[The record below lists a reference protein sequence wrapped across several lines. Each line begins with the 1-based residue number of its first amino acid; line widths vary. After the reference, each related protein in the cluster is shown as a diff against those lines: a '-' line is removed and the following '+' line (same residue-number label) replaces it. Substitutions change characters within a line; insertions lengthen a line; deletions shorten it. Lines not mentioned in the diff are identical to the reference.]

1 MKSVILIQD
10 ESSVNPEF
18 VSLLRQMN
26 INLVRAES
34 SRLALARLIERRFDV
49 AFLDLQLRDQTGLM
63 LLADLRLLDPRMTVI
78 VLTTNTSIDQAIEAT
93 RKGARLYLLKPLDLD
108 LVAETLQQIVL
119 DVYDHYN

>member
-1 MKSVILIQD
+1 
-10 ESSVNPEF
+10 
-18 VSLLRQMN
+18 MN